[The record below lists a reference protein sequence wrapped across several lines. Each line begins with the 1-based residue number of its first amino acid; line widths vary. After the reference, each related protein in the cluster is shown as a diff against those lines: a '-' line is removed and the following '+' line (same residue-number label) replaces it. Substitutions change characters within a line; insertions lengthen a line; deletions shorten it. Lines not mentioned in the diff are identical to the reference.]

1 MMNAELFTLTY
12 GAIVRQLLTDLE
24 EVEEV
29 NEQLDQMGYNI
40 GIRLIDEFLA
50 KSNVSRCNDFRET
63 TDVIAKEL
71 GRPDPTLPGYI
82 SIKCCPTPHPT
93 LPSPLRLS
101 LTSAATRKNKADP
114 GWKYCHSL
122 VEGDTNT
129 IVCNFCGKIT
139 KGGITR
145 AKQHLIGKS
154 GNVAA
159 CKKTPPNVVEEL
171 KEYMATKKSGTTY
184 STSGSGNMA
193 NIRDFEFGEPI
204 GCDGSEEDEFA
215 DSCNAAASAKT
226 KCGTKKGPMDKFC
239 KNPENAINRRKMEML
254 RQMNIRESMDKNEV
268 LKVHQHIA
276 RFWYQAGLSFNL
288 IKLKSFENMVAAIG
302 QYGPHL
308 PIPSYHDIRVPL
320 LKKEVEYTEN
330 LMKGHREQ
338 WVKYGCTIMSDA
350 WTDRKQ
356 RCIINFLINSQAG
369 TMFLKSVDGSDFV
382 KTGEKLFELLD
393 AIVEEVGEENV
404 VQVVTDNG
412 SNYVLAGKLLEE
424 KRKHIYWTPCAAHCI
439 DLMLEDI
446 GKLPLIRKTI
456 RRAIN
461 LVGFIYAHS
470 STLSLLRNFT
480 NKRELVRHA
489 ITRFATSYLTLER
502 LHKEKANIRKMFTSD
517 EWTLNKLSKEPKGKE
532 AAKVVLMPSFWNSV
546 VYTLKVMAP
555 LVKVLRLV
563 DGERKP
569 AMGYIYEAMDKAK
582 ETIMKSFN
590 NNESKYKDVFEIIDK
605 RWNCQLHRPLHAAA
619 HFLNPEFFYDNTD
632 LEFDFEV
639 TNGLFEC
646 IKKLIPQF
654 DVQQKI
660 LTELHLYKIG
670 ADHFGSD
677 FAMAQRKTHSPT
689 YWWRMFG
696 SQTPNLQKLAIKIL
710 SLTCSAS
717 GCERNWSVFEQIHS
731 KKRNRLEHKRLHD
744 LVFVKY
750 NQQLK
755 QRYNARDEIDPISL
769 NDIDVC
775 NEWLV
780 GEMDQDDD
788 NDAGND
794 LVFEDDDALNW
805 ATVYQAS
812 GVGECRMYTRR
823 KKQKTSVA
831 AAQTSKKQAMVVG
844 SSSRKQKAVQENDE
858 DLDVEENI
866 DVESEEEEIMV
877 NFEASDGEEGEGDAP
892 LPYDNNEDDYNLNL
906 HFALCIMFLSFSYFE
921 LFNEFIWCWY
931 LIIVGFKMF
940 LGVTASVTNW
950 DADGTCCSIVL
961 EDNPLVDF
969 VELPDNCQG
978 LYYCNIL
985 SGVIRGALDMV
996 SMKTEV
1002 TWLRDVLRGDD
1013 VFELQVK
1020 LLKHVPEEYPYKDDE

>member
-1 MMNAELFTLTY
+1 
-12 GAIVRQLLTDLE
+12 
-24 EVEEV
+24 
-29 NEQLDQMGYNI
+29 
-40 GIRLIDEFLA
+40 
-50 KSNVSRCNDFRET
+50 
-63 TDVIAKEL
+63 
-71 GRPDPTLPGYI
+71 
-82 SIKCCPTPHPT
+82 
-93 LPSPLRLS
+93 
-101 LTSAATRKNKADP
+101 
-114 GWKYCHSL
+114 
-122 VEGDTNT
+122 
-129 IVCNFCGKIT
+129 
-139 KGGITR
+139 
-145 AKQHLIGKS
+145 
-154 GNVAA
+154 
-159 CKKTPPNVVEEL
+159 
-171 KEYMATKKSGTTY
+171 
-184 STSGSGNMA
+184 
-193 NIRDFEFGEPI
+193 
-204 GCDGSEEDEFA
+204 
-215 DSCNAAASAKT
+215 
-226 KCGTKKGPMDKFC
+226 
-239 KNPENAINRRKMEML
+239 
-254 RQMNIRESMDKNEV
+254 
-268 LKVHQHIA
+268 
-276 RFWYQAGLSFNL
+276 
-288 IKLKSFENMVAAIG
+288 
-302 QYGPHL
+302 
-308 PIPSYHDIRVPL
+308 
-320 LKKEVEYTEN
+320 
-330 LMKGHREQ
+330 
-338 WVKYGCTIMSDA
+338 
-350 WTDRKQ
+350 
-356 RCIINFLINSQAG
+356 
-369 TMFLKSVDGSDFV
+369 MFLKSVDGSDFV

-412 SNYVLAGKLLEE
+412 SNYVLA
-424 KRKHIYWTPCAAHCI
+424 
-439 DLMLEDI
+439 DI

-456 RRAIN
+456 RRGIN

-489 ITRFATSYLTLER
+489 ITRFVSSYLTLER
-502 LHKEKANIRKMFTSD
+502 LHKEKVNIRKMFTSD

-532 AAKVVLMPSFWNSV
+532 AAKVVLMLSFWNSV
-546 VYTLKVMAP
+546 IYTLKVMAP

-563 DGERKP
+563 DGERKS

-582 ETIMKSFN
+582 ETIIKSFN
-590 NNESKYKDVFEIIDK
+590 NNESKYKDVFAIIDK

-646 IKKLIPQF
+646 IKKLISQF

-670 ADHFGSD
+670 VEHFGSD

-689 YWWRMFG
+689 YSWRIFG

-823 KKQKTSVA
+823 KKQKTTSVA
-831 AAQTSKKQAMVVG
+831 AAQTSKKRQWL
-844 SSSRKQKAVQENDE
+844 KQKAVQENDE
-858 DLDVEENI
+858 DLDFEENI
-866 DVESEEEEIMV
+866 DLESEEEEIMV
-877 NFEASDGEEGEGDAP
+877 NFEASNGEEGEGDAP
-892 LPYDNNEDDYNLNL
+892 LPYDNNEDDY
-906 HFALCIMFLSFSYFE
+906 
-921 LFNEFIWCWY
+921 
-931 LIIVGFKMF
+931 VGI
-940 LGVTASVTNW
+940 G
-950 DADGTCCSIVL
+950 
-961 EDNPLVDF
+961 EDD
-969 VELPDNCQG
+969 
-978 LYYCNIL
+978 
-985 SGVIRGALDMV
+985 
-996 SMKTEV
+996 
-1002 TWLRDVLRGDD
+1002 
-1013 VFELQVK
+1013 
-1020 LLKHVPEEYPYKDDE
+1020 

>member
-1 MMNAELFTLTY
+1 MAE
-12 GAIVRQLLTDLE
+12 
-24 EVEEV
+24 
-29 NEQLDQMGYNI
+29 
-40 GIRLIDEFLA
+40 
-50 KSNVSRCNDFRET
+50 
-63 TDVIAKEL
+63 
-71 GRPDPTLPGYI
+71 
-82 SIKCCPTPHPT
+82 
-93 LPSPLRLS
+93 PSS
-101 LTSAATRKNKADP
+101 DAATASATRKNKADP

-171 KEYMATKKSGTTY
+171 KEYMATKKSRTTY

-204 GCDGSEEDEFA
+204 GCDESEEDEFA
-215 DSCNAAASAKT
+215 DSCNAAASVKT
-226 KCGTKKGPMDKFC
+226 KRGTKKGPMDKFC

-254 RQMNIRESMDKNEV
+254 RQMNIRESLDKNEV

-276 RFWYQAGLSFNL
+276 RFWYQA
-288 IKLKSFENMVAAIG
+288 
-302 QYGPHL
+302 
-308 PIPSYHDIRVPL
+308 
-320 LKKEVEYTEN
+320 
-330 LMKGHREQ
+330 
-338 WVKYGCTIMSDA
+338 
-350 WTDRKQ
+350 
-356 RCIINFLINSQAG
+356 AG
-369 TMFLKSVDGSDFV
+369 TMFLKSVDGFDFV

-480 NKRELVRHA
+480 NKREL
-489 ITRFATSYLTLER
+489 
-502 LHKEKANIRKMFTSD
+502 
-517 EWTLNKLSKEPKGKE
+517 TLNKLSKEPKGKE
-532 AAKVVLMPSFWNSV
+532 TAKVVLMPSFWNSV

-563 DGERKP
+563 DGQRKP

-582 ETIMKSFN
+582 ETIIKSFN
-590 NNESKYKDVFEIIDK
+590 NNESKYKDVFAIIDK
-605 RWNCQLHRPLHAAA
+605 RWNCQLHRPLHATA
-619 HFLNPEFFYDNTD
+619 HFLNPEFFYDNTN

-646 IKKLIPQF
+646 IKKLISQF

-670 ADHFGSD
+670 AEHFGSD
-677 FAMAQRKTHSPT
+677 FAMAQRKTHSLRNFYHMT
-689 YWWRMFG
+689 NTNTILFFYALNSKLCSWLVIGIAAYWWRMFG
-696 SQTPNLQKLAIKIL
+696 SQTPNLQKLTIKIL

-731 KKRNRLEHKRLHD
+731 IKRNRLEHKRLHD

-750 NQQLK
+750 NQLLK
-755 QRYNARDEIDPISL
+755 QRYNVRDEIDPISL

-788 NDAGND
+788 NDVGND
-794 LVFEDDDALNW
+794 LVFKDDDALNW
-805 ATVYQAS
+805 ATLRGLES
-812 GVGECRMYTRR
+812 VGCILGGKS
-823 KKQKTSVA
+823 KKQQVLLLPKLL
-831 AAQTSKKQAMVVG
+831 KKQAMVVG

-858 DLDVEENI
+858 DIDFEENI
-866 DVESEEEEIMV
+866 DLESEEEEFVV

-892 LPYDNNEDDYNLNL
+892 LPYDNNEDDY
-906 HFALCIMFLSFSYFE
+906 
-921 LFNEFIWCWY
+921 
-931 LIIVGFKMF
+931 VGI
-940 LGVTASVTNW
+940 G
-950 DADGTCCSIVL
+950 
-961 EDNPLVDF
+961 EDD
-969 VELPDNCQG
+969 
-978 LYYCNIL
+978 
-985 SGVIRGALDMV
+985 
-996 SMKTEV
+996 
-1002 TWLRDVLRGDD
+1002 
-1013 VFELQVK
+1013 
-1020 LLKHVPEEYPYKDDE
+1020 

>member
-1 MMNAELFTLTY
+1 MAE
-12 GAIVRQLLTDLE
+12 
-24 EVEEV
+24 
-29 NEQLDQMGYNI
+29 
-40 GIRLIDEFLA
+40 
-50 KSNVSRCNDFRET
+50 
-63 TDVIAKEL
+63 
-71 GRPDPTLPGYI
+71 
-82 SIKCCPTPHPT
+82 
-93 LPSPLRLS
+93 PSS
-101 LTSAATRKNKADP
+101 DAATASATRKNKADP

-145 AKQHLIGKS
+145 AKQHLIRKS

-159 CKKTPPNVVEEL
+159 CKKTPPNVVEVL

-193 NIRDFEFGEPI
+193 NVRDFEFGEPI
-204 GCDGSEEDEFA
+204 GCDGSEDKFA
-215 DSCNAAASAKT
+215 DSCNAATSAKT
-226 KCGTKKGPMDKFC
+226 KCGTKKGPMEKFC

-446 GKLPLIRKTI
+446 GKLPLIRKII

-470 STLSLLRNFT
+470 STLSLLKKFT
-480 NKRELVRHA
+480 NKREL
-489 ITRFATSYLTLER
+489 
-502 LHKEKANIRKMFTSD
+502 
-517 EWTLNKLSKEPKGKE
+517 LSKEPKGKE

-582 ETIMKSFN
+582 ETIIKSFN
-590 NNESKYKDVFEIIDK
+590 NNGSKYKDVFAIIDK

-619 HFLNPEFFYDNTD
+619 HFLNPEFFYNNTD

-646 IKKLIPQF
+646 IRKLIPQF

-670 ADHFGSD
+670 ADHFDSD
-677 FAMAQRKTHSPT
+677 FTMAQMKTHSPT

-717 GCERNWSVFEQIHS
+717 GCERNWSVLEQIHS
-731 KKRNRLEHKRLHD
+731 KKRNRVEHKRLHD

-780 GEMDQDDD
+780 GEMDQDGD

-794 LVFEDDDALNW
+794 L
-805 ATVYQAS
+805 AS

-877 NFEASDGEEGEGDAP
+877 NFEASDGKEGEGDAP
-892 LPYDNNEDDYNLNL
+892 LPYDNNEDDY
-906 HFALCIMFLSFSYFE
+906 
-921 LFNEFIWCWY
+921 
-931 LIIVGFKMF
+931 VGI
-940 LGVTASVTNW
+940 G
-950 DADGTCCSIVL
+950 
-961 EDNPLVDF
+961 EDD
-969 VELPDNCQG
+969 
-978 LYYCNIL
+978 
-985 SGVIRGALDMV
+985 
-996 SMKTEV
+996 
-1002 TWLRDVLRGDD
+1002 
-1013 VFELQVK
+1013 
-1020 LLKHVPEEYPYKDDE
+1020 

>member
-1 MMNAELFTLTY
+1 MQPTVTTY
-12 GAIVRQLLTDLE
+12 GDDEHRHERRATTLRQST
-24 EVEEV
+24 
-29 NEQLDQMGYNI
+29 
-40 GIRLIDEFLA
+40 
-50 KSNVSRCNDFRET
+50 SR
-63 TDVIAKEL
+63 V
-71 GRPDPTLPGYI
+71 
-82 SIKCCPTPHPT
+82 KC
-93 LPSPLRLS
+93 
-101 LTSAATRKNKADP
+101 ATRKNKADP

-171 KEYMATKKSGTTY
+171 KEYMATKKSRTTY

-204 GCDGSEEDEFA
+204 GCDESEEDEFA
-215 DSCNAAASAKT
+215 DSCNAAASVKT
-226 KCGTKKGPMDKFC
+226 KRGTKKGPMDKFC

-254 RQMNIRESMDKNEV
+254 RQMNIRESLDKNEV

-276 RFWYQAGLSFNL
+276 RFWYQA
-288 IKLKSFENMVAAIG
+288 AIG
-302 QYGPHL
+302 QYGPHF

-338 WVKYGCTIMSDA
+338 WVKYDCTIMSDA

-356 RCIINFLINSQAG
+356 RSG
-369 TMFLKSVDGSDFV
+369 TMFLKSVDGFDFV

-480 NKRELVRHA
+480 NKREL
-489 ITRFATSYLTLER
+489 
-502 LHKEKANIRKMFTSD
+502 
-517 EWTLNKLSKEPKGKE
+517 TLNKLSKEPKGKE
-532 AAKVVLMPSFWNSV
+532 TAKVVLMPSFWNSV

-563 DGERKP
+563 DGQRKP

-582 ETIMKSFN
+582 ETIIKSFN
-590 NNESKYKDVFEIIDK
+590 NNESKYKDVFAIIDK
-605 RWNCQLHRPLHAAA
+605 RWNCQLHRPLHATA
-619 HFLNPEFFYDNTD
+619 HFLNPEFFYDNTN

-646 IKKLIPQF
+646 IKKLISQF

-670 ADHFGSD
+670 AEHF
-677 FAMAQRKTHSPT
+677 A

-696 SQTPNLQKLAIKIL
+696 SQTPNLQKLTIKIL

-731 KKRNRLEHKRLHD
+731 IKRNRLEHKRLHD

-750 NQQLK
+750 NQLLK
-755 QRYNARDEIDPISL
+755 QRYNVRDEIDPISL

-788 NDAGND
+788 NDVGND
-794 LVFEDDDALNW
+794 LVFKDDDALNW

-812 GVGECRMYTRR
+812 G
-823 KKQKTSVA
+823 
-831 AAQTSKKQAMVVG
+831 AMVVG

-858 DLDVEENI
+858 DIDFEENI
-866 DVESEEEEIMV
+866 DLESEEEEFVV

-892 LPYDNNEDDYNLNL
+892 LPYDNNEDDY
-906 HFALCIMFLSFSYFE
+906 
-921 LFNEFIWCWY
+921 
-931 LIIVGFKMF
+931 VGI
-940 LGVTASVTNW
+940 G
-950 DADGTCCSIVL
+950 
-961 EDNPLVDF
+961 EDD
-969 VELPDNCQG
+969 
-978 LYYCNIL
+978 
-985 SGVIRGALDMV
+985 
-996 SMKTEV
+996 
-1002 TWLRDVLRGDD
+1002 
-1013 VFELQVK
+1013 
-1020 LLKHVPEEYPYKDDE
+1020 

>member
-1 MMNAELFTLTY
+1 MAE
-12 GAIVRQLLTDLE
+12 
-24 EVEEV
+24 
-29 NEQLDQMGYNI
+29 
-40 GIRLIDEFLA
+40 
-50 KSNVSRCNDFRET
+50 
-63 TDVIAKEL
+63 
-71 GRPDPTLPGYI
+71 
-82 SIKCCPTPHPT
+82 
-93 LPSPLRLS
+93 PSS
-101 LTSAATRKNKADP
+101 DAATASATRKNKADP

-145 AKQHLIGKS
+145 AKQHLIGKL

-184 STSGSGNMA
+184 STSGSGNMV

-204 GCDGSEEDEFA
+204 GCDGSEEDEFV

-226 KCGTKKGPMDKFC
+226 KCGTKKGPMNKFC
-239 KNPENAINRRKMEML
+239 KNSENTINRRKMEML

-276 RFWYQAGLSFNL
+276 CFWYQAGLSFNL
-288 IKLKSFENMVAAIG
+288 IKLKSFENMDAAIG
-302 QYGPHL
+302 QYGPYL

-320 LKKEVEYTEN
+320 LKKEVEYSEN

-412 SNYVLAGKLLEE
+412 SNYVLA
-424 KRKHIYWTPCAAHCI
+424 
-439 DLMLEDI
+439 DI
-446 GKLPLIRKTI
+446 GKLPLIKNTI

-470 STLSLLRNFT
+470 STLSLLRDFT

-563 DGERKP
+563 DSEKKP

-582 ETIMKSFN
+582 ETIIKSFN
-590 NNESKYKDVFEIIDK
+590 NNESKYKDAFAIIDK
-605 RWNCQLHRPLHAAA
+605 RWNCQLHRPLLATA

-646 IKKLIPQF
+646 IKKLIP
-654 DVQQKI
+654 
-660 LTELHLYKIG
+660 
-670 ADHFGSD
+670 
-677 FAMAQRKTHSPT
+677 
-689 YWWRMFG
+689 
-696 SQTPNLQKLAIKIL
+696 
-710 SLTCSAS
+710 
-717 GCERNWSVFEQIHS
+717 
-731 KKRNRLEHKRLHD
+731 
-744 LVFVKY
+744 
-750 NQQLK
+750 
-755 QRYNARDEIDPISL
+755 
-769 NDIDVC
+769 
-775 NEWLV
+775 
-780 GEMDQDDD
+780 
-788 NDAGND
+788 
-794 LVFEDDDALNW
+794 
-805 ATVYQAS
+805 
-812 GVGECRMYTRR
+812 
-823 KKQKTSVA
+823 
-831 AAQTSKKQAMVVG
+831 
-844 SSSRKQKAVQENDE
+844 
-858 DLDVEENI
+858 
-866 DVESEEEEIMV
+866 
-877 NFEASDGEEGEGDAP
+877 
-892 LPYDNNEDDYNLNL
+892 
-906 HFALCIMFLSFSYFE
+906 
-921 LFNEFIWCWY
+921 
-931 LIIVGFKMF
+931 
-940 LGVTASVTNW
+940 
-950 DADGTCCSIVL
+950 
-961 EDNPLVDF
+961 
-969 VELPDNCQG
+969 
-978 LYYCNIL
+978 
-985 SGVIRGALDMV
+985 
-996 SMKTEV
+996 
-1002 TWLRDVLRGDD
+1002 
-1013 VFELQVK
+1013 
-1020 LLKHVPEEYPYKDDE
+1020 

>member
-1 MMNAELFTLTY
+1 MAEPSSD
-12 GAIVRQLLTDLE
+12 AIT
-24 EVEEV
+24 
-29 NEQLDQMGYNI
+29 
-40 GIRLIDEFLA
+40 A
-50 KSNVSRCNDFRET
+50 S
-63 TDVIAKEL
+63 
-71 GRPDPTLPGYI
+71 
-82 SIKCCPTPHPT
+82 
-93 LPSPLRLS
+93 
-101 LTSAATRKNKADP
+101 ATRKNKADP

-159 CKKTPPNVVEEL
+159 CKKTPPNVIEEL

-254 RQMNIRESMDKNEV
+254 RQMNIKESMDKNEV

-276 RFWYQAGLSFNL
+276 RFWYQVGLSFNL

-393 AIVEEVGEENV
+393 AIVEEVGEENF

-582 ETIMKSFN
+582 ETIIKSFN

-619 HFLNPEFFYDNTD
+619 HFLNSEFFYDNTD

-670 ADHFGSD
+670 ADHFGFD

-755 QRYNARDEIDPISL
+755 QRYNARDEIDRISL

-812 GVGECRMYTRR
+812 GVGECRMYTRQ
-823 KKQKTSVA
+823 KKQKTSVV

-892 LPYDNNEDDYNLNL
+892 LPYDNNEDDY
-906 HFALCIMFLSFSYFE
+906 
-921 LFNEFIWCWY
+921 
-931 LIIVGFKMF
+931 VGI
-940 LGVTASVTNW
+940 G
-950 DADGTCCSIVL
+950 
-961 EDNPLVDF
+961 EDD
-969 VELPDNCQG
+969 
-978 LYYCNIL
+978 
-985 SGVIRGALDMV
+985 
-996 SMKTEV
+996 
-1002 TWLRDVLRGDD
+1002 
-1013 VFELQVK
+1013 
-1020 LLKHVPEEYPYKDDE
+1020 

>member
-1 MMNAELFTLTY
+1 MAE
-12 GAIVRQLLTDLE
+12 
-24 EVEEV
+24 
-29 NEQLDQMGYNI
+29 
-40 GIRLIDEFLA
+40 
-50 KSNVSRCNDFRET
+50 
-63 TDVIAKEL
+63 
-71 GRPDPTLPGYI
+71 
-82 SIKCCPTPHPT
+82 
-93 LPSPLRLS
+93 PSS
-101 LTSAATRKNKADP
+101 DAATASATRKNKADP

-171 KEYMATKKSGTTY
+171 KEYMATKKSRTTY

-204 GCDGSEEDEFA
+204 GCDESEEDEFA
-215 DSCNAAASAKT
+215 DSCNAAASVKT
-226 KCGTKKGPMDKFC
+226 KRGTKKGPMDKFC

-254 RQMNIRESMDKNEV
+254 RQMNIRESLDKNEV

-276 RFWYQAGLSFNL
+276 RFWYQA
-288 IKLKSFENMVAAIG
+288 
-302 QYGPHL
+302 
-308 PIPSYHDIRVPL
+308 
-320 LKKEVEYTEN
+320 
-330 LMKGHREQ
+330 
-338 WVKYGCTIMSDA
+338 
-350 WTDRKQ
+350 
-356 RCIINFLINSQAG
+356 AG
-369 TMFLKSVDGSDFV
+369 TMFLKSVDGFDFV

-480 NKRELVRHA
+480 NKREL
-489 ITRFATSYLTLER
+489 
-502 LHKEKANIRKMFTSD
+502 
-517 EWTLNKLSKEPKGKE
+517 TLNKLSKEPKGKE
-532 AAKVVLMPSFWNSV
+532 TAKVVLMPSFWNSV

-563 DGERKP
+563 DGQRKP

-582 ETIMKSFN
+582 ETIIKSFN
-590 NNESKYKDVFEIIDK
+590 NNESKYKDVFAIIDK
-605 RWNCQLHRPLHAAA
+605 RWNCQLHRPLHATA
-619 HFLNPEFFYDNTD
+619 HFLNPEFFYDNTN

-646 IKKLIPQF
+646 IKKLISQF

-670 ADHFGSD
+670 AEHF
-677 FAMAQRKTHSPT
+677 A

-696 SQTPNLQKLAIKIL
+696 SQTPNLQKLTIKIL

-731 KKRNRLEHKRLHD
+731 IKRNRLEHKRLHD

-750 NQQLK
+750 NQLLK
-755 QRYNARDEIDPISL
+755 QRYNVRDEIDPISL

-788 NDAGND
+788 NDVGND
-794 LVFEDDDALNW
+794 L
-805 ATVYQAS
+805 
-812 GVGECRMYTRR
+812 
-823 KKQKTSVA
+823 
-831 AAQTSKKQAMVVG
+831 
-844 SSSRKQKAVQENDE
+844 QKAVQENDE
-858 DLDVEENI
+858 DIDFEENI
-866 DVESEEEEIMV
+866 DLESEEEEFVV

-892 LPYDNNEDDYNLNL
+892 LPYDNNEDDY
-906 HFALCIMFLSFSYFE
+906 
-921 LFNEFIWCWY
+921 
-931 LIIVGFKMF
+931 VGI
-940 LGVTASVTNW
+940 G
-950 DADGTCCSIVL
+950 
-961 EDNPLVDF
+961 EDD
-969 VELPDNCQG
+969 
-978 LYYCNIL
+978 
-985 SGVIRGALDMV
+985 
-996 SMKTEV
+996 
-1002 TWLRDVLRGDD
+1002 
-1013 VFELQVK
+1013 
-1020 LLKHVPEEYPYKDDE
+1020 

>member
-1 MMNAELFTLTY
+1 MAEPSSD
-12 GAIVRQLLTDLE
+12 A
-24 EVEEV
+24 
-29 NEQLDQMGYNI
+29 
-40 GIRLIDEFLA
+40 
-50 KSNVSRCNDFRET
+50 
-63 TDVIAKEL
+63 VIA
-71 GRPDPTLPGYI
+71 
-82 SIKCCPTPHPT
+82 S
-93 LPSPLRLS
+93 
-101 LTSAATRKNKADP
+101 ATRKNKADP

-139 KGGITR
+139 KGGITQ

-159 CKKTPPNVVEEL
+159 CKKTPPNKMIL
-171 KEYMATKKSGTTY
+171 QTL
-184 STSGSGNMA
+184 NL
-193 NIRDFEFGEPI
+193 
-204 GCDGSEEDEFA
+204 
-215 DSCNAAASAKT
+215 
-226 KCGTKKGPMDKFC
+226 
-239 KNPENAINRRKMEML
+239 ENAINRRKMEML
-254 RQMNIRESMDKNEV
+254 RKMNIRESMDKNEV
-268 LKVHQHIA
+268 LKVHQNIA

-338 WVKYGCTIMSDA
+338 WVKYGCTIMSNA

-369 TMFLKSVDGSDFV
+369 TMFLKFVDGSDFV

-412 SNYVLAGKLLEE
+412 SNYVLEGKLLEE
-424 KRKHIYWTPCAAHCI
+424 KRKHIYWTPCAAHF
-439 DLMLEDI
+439 
-446 GKLPLIRKTI
+446 
-456 RRAIN
+456 
-461 LVGFIYAHS
+461 GFIYAYS
-470 STLSLLRNFT
+470 STLRLLRNFT

-517 EWTLNKLSKEPKGKE
+517 EWTLNKLSKEPKGKK

-569 AMGYIYEAMDKAK
+569 TMGYIYEAMDKAK
-582 ETIMKSFN
+582 ETIIKSFN
-590 NNESKYKDVFEIIDK
+590 NNESKYKDVFAIIDK
-605 RWNCQLHRPLHAAA
+605 RWNCQLHRSLHAAA

-632 LEFDFEV
+632 LEFDFE
-639 TNGLFEC
+639 
-646 IKKLIPQF
+646 
-654 DVQQKI
+654 KI

-670 ADHFGSD
+670 AYHFGSD

-755 QRYNARDEIDPISL
+755 PRYNARDEIDPISL

-794 LVFEDDDALNW
+794 L
-805 ATVYQAS
+805 
-812 GVGECRMYTRR
+812 
-823 KKQKTSVA
+823 
-831 AAQTSKKQAMVVG
+831 AMVVG

-877 NFEASDGEEGEGDAP
+877 NFEVSDGEEGEGDAS
-892 LPYDNNEDDYNLNL
+892 LPYDNNEDDY
-906 HFALCIMFLSFSYFE
+906 
-921 LFNEFIWCWY
+921 
-931 LIIVGFKMF
+931 VGI
-940 LGVTASVTNW
+940 G
-950 DADGTCCSIVL
+950 
-961 EDNPLVDF
+961 EDD
-969 VELPDNCQG
+969 
-978 LYYCNIL
+978 
-985 SGVIRGALDMV
+985 
-996 SMKTEV
+996 
-1002 TWLRDVLRGDD
+1002 
-1013 VFELQVK
+1013 
-1020 LLKHVPEEYPYKDDE
+1020 

>member
-1 MMNAELFTLTY
+1 MSF
-12 GAIVRQLLTDLE
+12 LE
-24 EVEEV
+24 EFHANLDSLPVILRKKYTLLRDLDKSLQDIKRQ
-29 NEQLDQMGYNI
+29 NEQRCEQEIEDIKRGVRSGNITPDTLAIRFSDEALDEQKHSIRVADEKVALAVQAYDLVDTNIQQLDQYLKKENAAITGVPASGPEGNTKSGRGNESGTGRGGRKKYVTLLEIIVIDFVIANN
-40 GIRLIDEFLA
+40 LIDAYPLCFLTVTYLH
-50 KSNVSRCNDFRET
+50 SLNTDSSLPLWYFMSRKFNKNFNSKFVVT
-63 TDVIAKEL
+63 NSHT
-71 GRPDPTLPGYI
+71 
-82 SIKCCPTPHPT
+82 T
-93 LPSPLRLS
+93 LPSHARLNQN
-101 LTSAATRKNKADP
+101 AALLQAPTKKCDP
-114 GWKYCHSL
+114 GTQLRPLQPAVMPHTHARLTAHRTQPVATTHGDDEHSANG
-122 VEGDTNT
+122 GDEHDANDGDDPHAVN
-129 IVCNFCGKIT
+129 IAIQLN
-139 KGGITR
+139 
-145 AKQHLIGKS
+145 

-171 KEYMATKKSGTTY
+171 KKYMATKKSGTTY
-184 STSGSGNMA
+184 NTSGSGNMT

-204 GCDGSEEDEFA
+204 GCDGSEEDEFV
-215 DSCNAAASAKT
+215 DSCNAAAS
-226 KCGTKKGPMDKFC
+226 
-239 KNPENAINRRKMEML
+239 
-254 RQMNIRESMDKNEV
+254 
-268 LKVHQHIA
+268 
-276 RFWYQAGLSFNL
+276 LSLNL

-330 LMKGHREQ
+330 LMKGYREQ
-338 WVKYGCTIMSDA
+338 WVKYVCTIMSDA

-356 RCIINFLINSQAG
+356 RCIINFLINSQSG

-382 KTGEKLFELLD
+382 KTGENLFELLD
-393 AIVEEVGEENV
+393 AIVEEVGEANV
-404 VQVVTDNG
+404 VQVVTNNG

-446 GKLPLIRKTI
+446 GKLSLIRKTI

-480 NKRELVRHA
+480 NKRELVRRA
-489 ITRFATSYLTLER
+489 ITRFVTSYLILER
-502 LHKEKANIRKMFTSD
+502 LHKEKTNIRKMFTSD

-555 LVKVLRLV
+555 LVKVLCLV
-563 DGERKP
+563 DGEKKP
-569 AMGYIYEAMDKAK
+569 AMGYIYETMDKAK
-582 ETIMKSFN
+582 ETIIKSFN
-590 NNESKYKDVFEIIDK
+590 NNESKYKDVFAIIDK

-619 HFLNPEFFYDNTD
+619 HFLNLEFFYDNTD

-639 TNGLFEC
+639 TNGLFKC

-660 LTELHLYKIG
+660 LTELHLYKID
-670 ADHFGSD
+670 AEHFGSN
-677 FAMAQRKTHSPT
+677 FLMAQRKTHSPT

-717 GCERNWSVFEQIHS
+717 GCEKNWSVFEQ
-731 KKRNRLEHKRLHD
+731 
-744 LVFVKY
+744 
-750 NQQLK
+750 

-788 NDAGND
+788 NDAEND

-812 GVGECRMYTRR
+812 G
-823 KKQKTSVA
+823 
-831 AAQTSKKQAMVVG
+831 
-844 SSSRKQKAVQENDE
+844 
-858 DLDVEENI
+858 NI
-866 DVESEEEEIMV
+866 DLESEEEEIMV
-877 NFEASDGEEGEGDAP
+877 NFEASDGEEGERDAP

-906 HFALCIMFLSFSYFE
+906 HFALCIITRQTTMVTEAQATSNPTGMDLELPVDPNEPTYCFCNQVSYGAMVA
-921 LFNEFIWCWY
+921 C
-931 LIIVGFKMF
+931 
-940 LGVTASVTNW
+940 
-950 DADGTCCSIVL
+950 
-961 EDNPLVDF
+961 DNP
-969 VELPDNCQG
+969 NCKIEWFHFGCVG
-978 LYYCNIL
+978 LKEQPKGKWYCSNCAATKNRR
-985 SGVIRGALDMV
+985 RG
-996 SMKTEV
+996 K
-1002 TWLRDVLRGDD
+1002 
-1013 VFELQVK
+1013 
-1020 LLKHVPEEYPYKDDE
+1020 

>member
-1 MMNAELFTLTY
+1 MAE
-12 GAIVRQLLTDLE
+12 
-24 EVEEV
+24 
-29 NEQLDQMGYNI
+29 
-40 GIRLIDEFLA
+40 
-50 KSNVSRCNDFRET
+50 
-63 TDVIAKEL
+63 
-71 GRPDPTLPGYI
+71 
-82 SIKCCPTPHPT
+82 
-93 LPSPLRLS
+93 PSS
-101 LTSAATRKNKADP
+101 DAATASATRKSKADP

-171 KEYMATKKSGTTY
+171 KEYMATKKSRTTY

-338 WVKYGCTIMSDA
+338 WVKYGCTITSDA

-582 ETIMKSFN
+582 KTIIKSFN
-590 NNESKYKDVFEIIDK
+590 NNESKYKDVFAIIDK
-605 RWNCQLHRPLHAAA
+605 RWNCQLHRPLHVAA

-858 DLDVEENI
+858 DLDAEENI

-892 LPYDNNEDDYNLNL
+892 LPYDNNEDDYVE
-906 HFALCIMFLSFSYFE
+906 I
-921 LFNEFIWCWY
+921 
-931 LIIVGFKMF
+931 G
-940 LGVTASVTNW
+940 
-950 DADGTCCSIVL
+950 
-961 EDNPLVDF
+961 EDD
-969 VELPDNCQG
+969 
-978 LYYCNIL
+978 
-985 SGVIRGALDMV
+985 
-996 SMKTEV
+996 
-1002 TWLRDVLRGDD
+1002 
-1013 VFELQVK
+1013 
-1020 LLKHVPEEYPYKDDE
+1020 

>member
-1 MMNAELFTLTY
+1 MAE
-12 GAIVRQLLTDLE
+12 
-24 EVEEV
+24 
-29 NEQLDQMGYNI
+29 
-40 GIRLIDEFLA
+40 
-50 KSNVSRCNDFRET
+50 
-63 TDVIAKEL
+63 
-71 GRPDPTLPGYI
+71 
-82 SIKCCPTPHPT
+82 
-93 LPSPLRLS
+93 PSS
-101 LTSAATRKNKADP
+101 DAATASATRKNKADP
-114 GWKYCHSL
+114 GWKYYHSL

-159 CKKTPPNVVEEL
+159 CKKTLPNVVEEL

-184 STSGSGNMA
+184 STSSSGNMT
-193 NIRDFEFGEPI
+193 NVRDFEFGEPI

-239 KNPENAINRRKMEML
+239 KNPENAINRRKMKML

-276 RFWYQAGLSFNL
+276 RFWYQASLSFNL
-288 IKLKSFENMVAAIG
+288 IKLKSFENMIATIG

-320 LKKEVEYTEN
+320 LKKEVEYIEN
-330 LMKGHREQ
+330 LIKGHREQ

-356 RCIINFLINSQAG
+356 RCIINFFINSQAS

-412 SNYVLAGKLLEE
+412 SNYVLA
-424 KRKHIYWTPCAAHCI
+424 
-439 DLMLEDI
+439 DI

-480 NKRELVRHA
+480 NKRELVRHV

-502 LHKEKANIRKMFTSD
+502 LHIEKVNIRKMFTSD

-532 AAKVVLMPSFWNSV
+532 TTKVVLMPSFWNSV

-582 ETIMKSFN
+582 ETIIKSFN
-590 NNESKYKDVFEIIDK
+590 NNESKYKDVFAIIDK

-619 HFLNPEFFYDNTD
+619 HFLNLEFFYDNIN
-632 LEFDFEV
+632 LEFDFE
-639 TNGLFEC
+639 
-646 IKKLIPQF
+646 
-654 DVQQKI
+654 
-660 LTELHLYKIG
+660 IG

-788 NDAGND
+788 KDAEND

-805 ATVYQAS
+805 ATVYQVS

-831 AAQTSKKQAMVVG
+831 AAQTSKKQTMVVG

-866 DVESEEEEIMV
+866 DVESEEEIMV
-877 NFEASDGEEGEGDAP
+877 NFEASDWEEGEGDAP
-892 LPYDNNEDDYNLNL
+892 LPYDNNEDDY
-906 HFALCIMFLSFSYFE
+906 
-921 LFNEFIWCWY
+921 
-931 LIIVGFKMF
+931 VGI
-940 LGVTASVTNW
+940 G
-950 DADGTCCSIVL
+950 
-961 EDNPLVDF
+961 EDD
-969 VELPDNCQG
+969 
-978 LYYCNIL
+978 
-985 SGVIRGALDMV
+985 
-996 SMKTEV
+996 
-1002 TWLRDVLRGDD
+1002 
-1013 VFELQVK
+1013 
-1020 LLKHVPEEYPYKDDE
+1020 